1 MLMIK
6 KYSQLVRAESIEKS
20 SIELSCSDENSTELI
35 MCRYENNL
43 HLRQLLVCNIPS
55 FARLFVMTS
64 ASICACNPTKLR
76 A

>member
-6 KYSQLVRAESIEKS
+6 KYSQLVRAESIEKN

-43 HLRQLLVCNIPS
+43 HFYLNTRKSEENG
-55 FARLFVMTS
+55 R
-64 ASICACNPTKLR
+64 
-76 A
+76 